1 MKQCPKVRVVVL
13 NYNGSEM
20 TRACLQHLQDLDW
33 PEEHLDI
40 VLVDN
45 ASSDGLADLVESKMP
60 SVRVLRSCRN
70 RGFAGGN
77 NMALVD
83 LHDCDYV
90 ALVNNDA
97 FVEPGWL
104 KPLTSMMDS
113 DPNIGAVNSKI
124 LFADRFVDIDIT
136 SPAEVPT
143 GPDTRHLGVS
153 VLGIEIDGINVW
165 RRCQFASGFWGP
177 EYDGALH
184 AEFRWTG
191 AKAKLRVPTTT
202 DATQISLKLAA
213 ASPKTAVISSGP
225 INETCNIGPSSA
237 WVTVPLSGR
246 TFDVINNVGS
256 VVFEDGFGA
265 DRGYLEPDTGQFGQP
280 EEVFSFCGAS
290 VLFRR
295 QFLED
300 VGLFDERFF
309 VYYEDTD
316 LAWRGRALG
325 WRYVYAP
332 DSIVRHIHAASTTE
346 GSALFT
352 HYVER
357 NRLLML
363 AKNAPWGLF
372 LRQALRYIFSTAS
385 YGYRDVLKP
394 MLHCHRPSTTLTRQ
408 RVHAYLS
415 FLRLLPAMLVER
427 HQLKRQRQV
436 SNAEL
441 ASWFIQRA
449 ATSPG
454 G

>member
-1 MKQCPKVRVVVL
+1 MKQCPKVRIVIL
-13 NYNGSEM
+13 NYNGGEM

-33 PEEHLDI
+33 PKERLDI

-45 ASSDGLADLVESKMP
+45 ASSDGLADSIEHEMP
-60 SVRVLRSCRN
+60 TIRVIRSYRN

-77 NMALVD
+77 NLALAD
-83 LHDCDYV
+83 LGDCNYV

-97 FVEPGWL
+97 FVEPDWL
-104 KPLTSMMDS
+104 KPLITLIDS

-124 LFADRFVDIDIT
+124 LFADRFVDVDIT

-143 GPDTRHLGVS
+143 GPDARHLGVR
-153 VLGIEIDGINVW
+153 VLGIEADGTNVW
-165 RRCQFASGFWGP
+165 RRCQFASGFWGH
-177 EYDGALH
+177 EYDGTLH
-184 AEFRWTG
+184 TEFRWTG
-191 AKAKLRVPTTT
+191 AKAKLRAPITTNT
-202 DATQISLKLAA
+202 TQISLKLAA
-213 ASPKTAVISSGP
+213 SSTKTATVSSGSLSK
-225 INETCNIGPSSA
+225 TCNVGPSSTR
-237 WVTVPLSGR
+237 VTVPLSGK
-246 TFDVINNVGS
+246 TYDVVNNVGS
-256 VVFEDGFGA
+256 IVFEDGFGA
-265 DRGYLEPDTGQFGQP
+265 DRGYLELDTGQFDLP
-280 EEVFSFCGAS
+280 EEIFSFCGAS

-300 VGLFDERFF
+300 VGLFDEHFF

-316 LAWRGRALG
+316 LAWRGRTLG

-394 MLHCHRPSTTLTRQ
+394 MLHCHRPSTTLTRR

-415 FLRLLPAMLVER
+415 FLRLLPAMLAER
-427 HQLKRQRQV
+427 HRLKRRRQV
-436 SNAEL
+436 SNTEL
-441 ASWFIQRA
+441 ASWFVQR
-449 ATSPG
+449 TVVSSEG
-454 G
+454 